1 MSGWTAV
8 AVLFIGLAVITCFGI
23 SFRNRRRRYDR
34 LADRIKRVKPGRA
47 DPVQVNNL
55 LHQIYELIHENIA
68 AKNPAAAYQAIDLL
82 KTAFGAAGIRADEP
96 PRLTAVVIQALR
108 TPDLDTAAVALDVFR
123 LMLRRLPQNGMAAAI
138 EQLGFIA
145 AVTLRDKQN
154 FLAAKAADI
163 IFGVLERPD
172 STSDPAITAA
182 ALRTL
187 RLIGV
192 LALRRRDNDLFRE
205 LTNRLAA
212 VVATRLE
219 SPGLCGEIVT
229 LTIEWLHR
237 IVKNDD
243 LAMFALLVNVAS
255 ALPAQNTFIADDIK
269 MLIKEWQ
276 DLAGTS
282 CLNPNSI
289 LAEGILS
296 FTLEL
301 ALARGDQK
309 GWQQAVTGAGQV
321 ARLAITRHGIK
332 AALPRMLPLLSVGR
346 ELLALELKFGNP
358 ENADSFR
365 QQALYCVVREC
376 VAIGEFAARQDLISL
391 AGDII
396 ADICRFWTE
405 YSIHTS
411 PKAIKRF
418 CQLLLA
424 YWIRISRQGKKAI
437 ISDVLAQP
445 MLLSEADKQ
454 RLGFML

>member
-1 MSGWTAV
+1 M
-8 AVLFIGLAVITCFGI
+8 
-23 SFRNRRRRYDR
+23 
-34 LADRIKRVKPGRA
+34 
-47 DPVQVNNL
+47 
-55 LHQIYELIHENIA
+55 
-68 AKNPAAAYQAIDLL
+68 
-82 KTAFGAAGIRADEP
+82 
-96 PRLTAVVIQALR
+96 
-108 TPDLDTAAVALDVFR
+108 
-123 LMLRRLPQNGMAAAI
+123 
-138 EQLGFIA
+138 
-145 AVTLRDKQN
+145 
-154 FLAAKAADI
+154 
-163 IFGVLERPD
+163 
-172 STSDPAITAA
+172 
-182 ALRTL
+182 
-187 RLIGV
+187 
-192 LALRRRDNDLFRE
+192 
-205 LTNRLAA
+205 
-212 VVATRLE
+212 
-219 SPGLCGEIVT
+219 CGEIVT

-269 MLIKEWQ
+269 VLIKEWQ

-301 ALARGDQK
+301 ALARGDRK

-346 ELLALELKFGNP
+346 ELLALELKFGNTD
-358 ENADSFR
+358 NADSFR